1 MKRGS
6 LKRWAALLKGE
17 LLTVFYAA
25 RDPEAPWLAR
35 LVAIAV
41 AAYALSPIDL
51 IPDFIPVLGLLDD
64 LILVP
69 LGFWLVLRLMPPAV
83 IARARQRA
91 AEQLAAQPQGGRRDR
106 GGVGAAAG
114 AGRHVAGGPL
124 RRRARRDRLSSP
136 QSGPRPFFAS
146 VSATHSM
153 KTRMRAET

>member
-1 MKRGS
+1 MMGGMKRGS

-35 LVAIAV
+35 FVAIAV

-69 LGFWLVLRLMPPAV
+69 LGFWLVLRLMPPQV

-91 AEQLAAQPQGGRRDR
+91 AEQRGRLPRNLK
-106 GGVGAAAG
+106 VGAAIVVLWVLLMVLLVVWLAGRGGTPAG
-114 AGRHVAGGPL
+114 AV
-124 RRRARRDRLSSP
+124 
-136 QSGPRPFFAS
+136 
-146 VSATHSM
+146 
-153 KTRMRAET
+153 

>member
-51 IPDFIPVLGLLDD
+51 IPDFIPVLGYVDD
-64 LILVP
+64 LILLP
-69 LGFWLVLRLMPPAV
+69 AAIYLALKLIPREVLEDGRARAVEWIDARPPATL
-83 IARARQRA
+83 ARYI
-91 AEQLAAQPQGGRRDR
+91 
-106 GGVGAAAG
+106 AAG
-114 AGRHVAGGPL
+114 IIVLIWLTLAGLLWIDVV
-124 RRRARRDRLSSP
+124 DRLEGS
-136 QSGPRPFFAS
+136 
-146 VSATHSM
+146 
-153 KTRMRAET
+153 

>member
-91 AEQLAAQPQGGRRDR
+91 AAQRGRLPRNR

-124 RRRARRDRLSSP
+124 RRRARRDRLSSR

>member
-83 IARARQRA
+83 IATARNC
-91 AEQLAAQPQGGRRDR
+91 
-106 GGVGAAAG
+106 
-114 AGRHVAGGPL
+114 
-124 RRRARRDRLSSP
+124 
-136 QSGPRPFFAS
+136 
-146 VSATHSM
+146 
-153 KTRMRAET
+153 

>member
-51 IPDFIPVLGLLDD
+51 IPDFIPVLGQLDD
-64 LILVP
+64 LILIP
-69 LGFWLVLRLMPPAV
+69 LGVALAVKLTPRPLWEARLGEAQASADRLPSMMWGAVLVLAIWAV
-83 IARARQRA
+83 
-91 AEQLAAQPQGGRRDR
+91 LLGLF
-106 GGVGAAAG
+106 
-114 AGRHVAGGPL
+114 VAWMYTLLTP
-124 RRRARRDRLSSP
+124 
-136 QSGPRPFFAS
+136 
-146 VSATHSM
+146 
-153 KTRMRAET
+153 

>member
-35 LVAIAV
+35 FVAIAV

-69 LGFWLVLRLMPPAV
+69 LGFWLVLRLMPPQV
-83 IARARQRA
+83 IARARLRA
-91 AEQLAAQPQGGRRDR
+91 AEQRGRLPRNLKVGMAIVVLWVLLMVLLVMWLIGR
-106 GGVGAAAG
+106 GGAPAG
-114 AGRHVAGGPL
+114 V
-124 RRRARRDRLSSP
+124 
-136 QSGPRPFFAS
+136 
-146 VSATHSM
+146 V
-153 KTRMRAET
+153 

>member
-91 AEQLAAQPQGGRRDR
+91 AAQRGRLPRNLK
-106 GGVGAAAG
+106 VAG
-114 AGRHVAGGPL
+114 AIVVVWVLLLALLVMWLVGRSGGAPAGT
-124 RRRARRDRLSSP
+124 
-136 QSGPRPFFAS
+136 
-146 VSATHSM
+146 V
-153 KTRMRAET
+153 

>member
-35 LVAIAV
+35 FVAIAV

-69 LGFWLVLRLMPPAV
+69 LGFWLVLRLMPPQV
-83 IARARQRA
+83 IARARLRA
-91 AEQLAAQPQGGRRDR
+91 AEQRGRLPRSLK
-106 GGVGAAAG
+106 VGAAIVVLWVLLMVLLVVWLVGRGGAPAG
-114 AGRHVAGGPL
+114 AV
-124 RRRARRDRLSSP
+124 
-136 QSGPRPFFAS
+136 
-146 VSATHSM
+146 
-153 KTRMRAET
+153 